1 MEITKILLDT
11 ENGIVTDECDM
22 KFRIAD
28 DATRKQVVFEHDG
41 EHYLYSYVNGKVGS
55 AGIFIDETYVFPC
68 GETGKTT
75 GWNELFSVEGYVSIE
90 DVMEEMEI
98 EDTISKERE

>member
-11 ENGIVTDECDM
+11 ENDIGTEDVM
-22 KFRIAD
+22 FRIAD

-41 EHYLYSYVNGKVGS
+41 QHFLYSYVKGKFG
-55 AGIFIDETYVFPC
+55 GEMIDETYVFSC
-68 GETGKTT
+68 GETGKSTE
-75 GWNELFSVEGYVSIE
+75 WKELFSVEEYMSVE

-98 EDTISKERE
+98 EDTMSKER